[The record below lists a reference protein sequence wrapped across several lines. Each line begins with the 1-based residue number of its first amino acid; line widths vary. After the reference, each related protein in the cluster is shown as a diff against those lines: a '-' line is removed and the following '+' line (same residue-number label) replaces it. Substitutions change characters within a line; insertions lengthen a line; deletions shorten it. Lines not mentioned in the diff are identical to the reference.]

1 MKTRIMVVEDEH
13 ETLEMMTEVFA
24 SKGYNVEKAAN
35 GIEALRKIK
44 TQEPDII
51 LSDINMPGMDG
62 MELLKNISRDYDHI
76 PVIMVTAYGT
86 IDNAVEAMKMGA
98 KDYITKPLR
107 FDELHTKV
115 ERISQLSSLIK
126 ENEFLLNKLQ
136 QKYDFTNIIG
146 KTDKIKQLFELVQ
159 DVASTNTTV
168 LIRGESG
175 TGKEL
180 IANAIHYN
188 SARMKRPFVKV
199 NCGVLAESLLESE
212 LFGHVRGAFTGAIK
226 DKVGRFELAHGGTLF
241 LDEIGDIS
249 LNMQLKLLRVLQEG
263 EFERVGGTETIKV
276 DVRILAATN
285 KNLEE
290 AMEKGTFRNDL
301 YYRLNVIPIV
311 VPPLRE
317 RSDDIQYLVY
327 HFIEKFNKIY
337 GKNIRDIDP
346 KAMQILKSYDY
357 PGNIR
362 ELENLIE
369 RLVVLNKNSTGEI
382 IPSDLPPILPSADYS
397 NGDDISNGLVKVV
410 ENFEKKLIL
419 QALSENGNNKVQ
431 TAKILQ
437 VNRSTFMSKL
447 KKYNIN

>member
-1 MKTRIMVVEDEH
+1 MVVEDEQD
-13 ETLEMMTEVFA
+13 TLEMMTEVFH
-24 SKGYNVEKAAN
+24 SKGYLVDKASN
-35 GIEALRKIK
+35 GLEALRKIK
-44 TQEPDII
+44 SREPDII
-51 LSDINMPGMDG
+51 LTDINMPGMDG
-62 MELLKNISRDYDHI
+62 MELLRNVSKDYPHI

-86 IDNAVEAMKMGA
+86 IDNAVEAMKIGA

-115 ERISQLSSLIK
+115 ERISQLNSLIK

-146 KTDKIKQLFELVQ
+146 KTDKIKSLFELVK
-159 DVASTNTTV
+159 DVASTHTTV

-188 SARMKRPFVKV
+188 SPRMKRPFVKI

-212 LFGHVRGAFTGAIK
+212 LFGHVRGAFTGAVK

-263 EFERVGGTETIKV
+263 EFEKVGGTETIKV

-290 AMEKGTFRNDL
+290 AMEQGTFRNDL
-301 YYRLNVIPIV
+301 YYRLNVIPV
-311 VPPLRE
+311 LVPPLRE
-317 RSDDIQYLVY
+317 RREDVQYLVH

-337 GKNIRDIDP
+337 GKNVREVDP
-346 KAMQILKSYDY
+346 KAMAILKNYDY

-369 RLVVLNKNSTGEI
+369 RLIVLNKEPEGKL
-382 IPSDLPPILPSADYS
+382 IPADLPENVREGHSAES
-397 NGDDISNGLVKVV
+397 EDIDLGNGLVDAV
-410 ENFEKKLIL
+410 ETFEKRLIVK
-419 QALSENGNNKVQ
+419 ALDENKYNKVQ
-431 TAKILQ
+431 TAKVLNI
-437 VNRSTFMSKL
+437 NRSTFMSKL
-447 KKYNIN
+447 KKYEIH